1 MHDGSSLMTDCSI
14 KVLKILAE
22 AKMNFIVLL
31 SVFGKAFSTESNL
44 VSKIKAL
51 ANGKQIALHKFNNGL
66 KQSFPRQFQNRM
78 NKVRD
83 FYGSPVLI
91 FFRL

>member
-1 MHDGSSLMTDCSI
+1 MHDGSPLMTDCSI
-14 KVLKILAE
+14 KVLKILIKS
-22 AKMNFIVLL
+22 KMNFIVLL
-31 SVFGKAFSTESNL
+31 SVFGKTFSTESSL
-44 VSKIKAL
+44 VKVKAL

-83 FYGSPVLI
+83 FHGSPVLI